1 MEFLIGKEEKANREK
16 LSRLYQSYQQR
27 LFYFAVKILGDPMA
41 AEDAVQDTFLRARRN
56 LDHIDEEDSHKTGA
70 FLYIIVEHIAYDYLK
85 KRKSLLIAG
94 LALCLFNF
102 PILGRAEDCNTKI
115 LVETPRLILQRMEY
129 LSTAN
134 AYLTIDSTGKATVKC
149 QIVGYRGTT
158 SRIQA
163 KVMLQQ
169 YANGRWASIREFSES
184 TNFYQLIISE
194 SHRVSRGYAYRV
206 LATIKSYRGSDV
218 ESKTITS
225 SSKYY

>member
-1 MEFLIGKEEKANREK
+1 M
-16 LSRLYQSYQQR
+16 
-27 LFYFAVKILGDPMA
+27 
-41 AEDAVQDTFLRARRN
+41 
-56 LDHIDEEDSHKTGA
+56 
-70 FLYIIVEHIAYDYLK
+70 K

-102 PILGRAEDCNTKI
+102 PILARAEDCNTKI
-115 LVETPRLILQRMEY
+115 LVETPRLILQRMQY
-129 LSTAN
+129 LSIAN

-163 KVMLQQ
+163 RVLLQQ

-184 TNFYQLIISE
+184 TNFYQLTISE
-194 SHRVSRGYAYRV
+194 SYKVSRGYAYRV
-206 LATIKSYRGSDV
+206 LATIKSYKGTDV
-218 ESKTITS
+218 ENKTVTS

>member
-1 MEFLIGKEEKANREK
+1 M
-16 LSRLYQSYQQR
+16 
-27 LFYFAVKILGDPMA
+27 
-41 AEDAVQDTFLRARRN
+41 
-56 LDHIDEEDSHKTGA
+56 
-70 FLYIIVEHIAYDYLK
+70 K
-85 KRKSLLIAG
+85 KRKSFLIAG

-102 PILGRAEDCNTKI
+102 PIFAGAEDFNTKTK
-115 LVETPRLILQRMEY
+115 VEAPRLILQRMQY

-163 KVMLQQ
+163 RVLLQQ
-169 YANGRWASIREFSES
+169 HVNGRWVPLREFSES
-184 TNFYQLIISE
+184 TNFYQLTISE

-206 LATIKSYRGSDV
+206 LATIKSYRGSGV
-218 ESKTITS
+218 ESKTVTS